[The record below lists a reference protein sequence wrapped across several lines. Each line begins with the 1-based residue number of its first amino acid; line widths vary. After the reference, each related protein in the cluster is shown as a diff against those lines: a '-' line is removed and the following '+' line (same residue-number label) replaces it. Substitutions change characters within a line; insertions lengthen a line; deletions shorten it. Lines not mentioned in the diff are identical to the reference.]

1 MHPKAGFIFSA
12 AAQPVCQQ
20 LESRTLLS
28 ATIWTINGDR
38 DGTPTDDTIV
48 IQLDPNNSK
57 QLQAIVNDEI
67 VDTCLIKNV
76 SGIQING
83 GRGDDDITID
93 LGPDLD
99 NIGSTILGGRG
110 DDTITGGSG
119 DDQLRGGGGDDEISG
134 GLGDDDVWGGWGDD
148 QLVGDE
154 GSDDIL
160 GQGDKD
166 TIAGGL
172 GDDTLVGGAG
182 SDQLSGGYDEDII
195 RGGDGKDTL
204 RGGDG
209 SDSMNGGQGSDAIF
223 RQDIDYW
230 KYDRFD
236 RTKWDIRVNELQTVD
251 DRDAL
256 KQKLID
262 LAMQRWQYSFD
273 QPVWRWWNGCG
284 GGGLGMV
291 CAYGGAVE
299 GAATPGTQNGGSTS
313 TPPPTHS
320 NTNTQEVGVDE
331 ADIVKTDGNDIYLV
345 ENNELVILDAW
356 PADQTHIISRTPVI
370 DNGWIQGIYLDGDR
384 VTVISTVWQTG
395 QYPVP
400 PVAGGVAAG
409 GTASGSSL
417 IAMPIWGGWWSK
429 PQVKVTLMDVS
440 DRANPTKVNETTY
453 DGSLTSSRKID
464 SRIYL
469 VLDNNIDAPAPN
481 VIQKDGND
489 YYESADTYKARLES
503 MSLEDLLPGYTITNS
518 ATGQSTRGYLG
529 QTNLYIPKSLDDTQ
543 SMFSVVLMDLADAN
557 PGPKA
562 TTSVVGF
569 SGDVYAST
577 QNLYVT
583 TQSWDAP
590 LRGWDGDP
598 QTDIY
603 KFALNADSV
612 PLAGTGEVPGWVVN
626 QFSMGEN
633 GNDFHI
639 ATTTQSGGISNNVF
653 TLQDKGDHLD
663 ITGGITGLALSERIY
678 SARFIGD
685 RGYLVTFRQI
695 DPLFTLDM
703 SDPTDPKVAG
713 ILKIPGYSSYLHPV
727 GDNLLIGFGRDADAS
742 GHVLG
747 LQASLFD
754 VSDMSDPKLIGTYKF
769 QDDASHPGWYWT
781 SSGAEWDQHAFSY
794 FPDEKV
800 LAVPILD
807 WGWWNGHGKLALL
820 KLDETS
826 GFTKLADIQHDGEVE
841 RSLRID
847 HFIYSIGTD
856 AVKVISLDDP
866 DTILTSVDLPNSPDP
881 DPIPL

>member
-1 MHPKAGFIFSA
+1 MQSNSRPILSA
-12 AAQPVCQQ
+12 AAHAVCDR
-20 LESRTLLS
+20 LESRLLLT
-28 ATIWTINGDR
+28 ATVWTINGDI

-48 IQLDPNNSK
+48 VQLDPANSK
-57 QLQAIVNDEI
+57 QLQALVNDE
-67 VDTCLIKNV
+67 VAATRLIKNV
-76 SGIQING
+76 KSIVING
-83 GRGDDDITID
+83 GGGDDDIAVD

-99 NIGSTILGGRG
+99 NIDATILGGKG

-119 DDQLRGGGGDDEISG
+119 DDELRGGGGDDEVSG
-134 GLGDDDVWGGWGDD
+134 GLGDDDIWGGWGDD

-154 GSDDIL
+154 GSDDIV

-172 GDDTLVGGAG
+172 GDDTLAGGAG
-182 SDQLSGGYDEDII
+182 SDQISGGYDEDVL

-223 RQDIDYW
+223 RQEIDYW

-273 QPVWRWWNGCG
+273 QPVWQWWNGCG
-284 GGGLGMV
+284 GGDVRIV
-291 CAYGGAVE
+291 CAYGGAMD
-299 GAATPGTQNGGSTS
+299 GAPVPGTTRGGATS

-331 ADIVKTDGNDIYLV
+331 ADIVKTDGNYIYLV

-384 VTVISTVWQTG
+384 VTIISTVWETG

-400 PVAGGVAAG
+400 PVPMDVAGGSAAG
-409 GTASGSSL
+409 GSL
-417 IAMPIWGGWWSK
+417 IARPIWCGCWSR
-429 PQVKVTLMDVS
+429 PQVKVTVMDVS
-440 DRANPTKVNETTY
+440 DRANPKKVNETTY

-464 SRIYL
+464 SRVYL
-469 VLDNNIDAPAPN
+469 VLDNNIDAPPPAI
-481 VIQKDGND
+481 VQKDGNS
-489 YYESADTYKARLES
+489 YYESAETYKARLEA
-503 MSLEDLLPGYTITNS
+503 MSLEELLPGYTVSDS
-518 ATGQSTRGYLG
+518 ATGQQTRGYLG
-529 QTNLYIPKSLDDTQ
+529 ETNLYIPNSVDDAQ

-577 QNLYVT
+577 ENLYVT

-612 PLAGTGEVPGWVVN
+612 PLAGTGEVPGWVMN

-653 TLQDKGDHLD
+653 TLQDEGEHLD
-663 ITGGITGLALSERIY
+663 ITGGITGLAFSERIY

-695 DPLFTLDM
+695 DPLFTLDL
-703 SDPTDPKVAG
+703 SDPTNPQVAG

-754 VSDMSDPKLIGTYKF
+754 VSNMSDPKLVGTYKF
-769 QDDASHPGWYWT
+769 QDDPSHPGWYWT

-807 WGWWNGHGKLALL
+807 WGWWNGQGKLALL
-820 KLDETS
+820 KLDQSS
-826 GFTKLADIQHDGEVE
+826 GFTKLGDIQHDGQVL

-847 HFIYSIGTD
+847 HFVYSIGTD

-866 DTILTSVDLPNSPDP
+866 DTILTSVDLPSSPDP
-881 DPIPL
+881 QPIPL